1 MGCGLF
7 VYVDVVAWFN
17 ATLKWLRGAVW
28 CRLVALL
35 PGCGFV
41 VDSVGFIVSFGMWVR
56 LCGL

>member
-7 VYVDVVAWFN
+7 VYVDVVAWFS

-28 CRLVALL
+28 CRLVVLL

-41 VDSVGFIVSFGMWVR
+41 VDSVGFIVSFGMRVR